1 VHGKLLMAKVVQ
13 YLRELRLCWRMGVD
27 SKSRLTL
34 AIATCRFHLA
44 NGFSAQAPPAPNPL
58 ASYHI
63 HIGSLAP
70 ELWLR
75 TYGGDLFVFHEV
87 FLGQC
92 YWVPPQW
99 VVERPVTTVVDLGA
113 NIGLTTLFLSQ
124 YFPTARYVCVE
135 PNPDN
140 LFLLRHNVA
149 VLREKVHI
157 IEGAISESSGS
168 ALFDTSGAAWQ
179 GHLLGNQ
186 QRGLAVRCYSMSD
199 LITAATLDTIDLLKV
214 DIEGAEQ
221 HLFRDPDTW
230 LHRVRI
236 IVIELHAPYSLE
248 AFARDVKRLGF
259 RVIPPDSRHGNRMI
273 FALSSEISS

>member
-1 VHGKLLMAKVVQ
+1 MHRKLSKAKVVQ

-27 SKSRLTL
+27 SKNRLAL
-34 AIATCRFHLA
+34 AAATCRFHLA
-44 NGFSAQAPPAPNPL
+44 NGFSAQALPAPNPP
-58 ASYHI
+58 ASYRI
-63 HIGSLAP
+63 HIGPLTS

-87 FLGQC
+87 FLSQC

-99 VVERPVTTVVDLGA
+99 VMERPVTTVVDLGA

-140 LFLLRHNVA
+140 LFLLRQNVA
-149 VLREKVHI
+149 VLQEKVHV

-168 ALFDTSGAAWQ
+168 ALFDASGAAWQ

-186 QRGLAVRCYSMSD
+186 QRGLAVRCYSMPD
-199 LITAATLDTIDLLKV
+199 LMAETTLDTIDILKV

-221 HLFRDPDTW
+221 HLFRDPDAW
-230 LHRVRI
+230 LHRVRM
-236 IVIELHAPYSLE
+236 IVIELHAPYSLD

-259 RVIPPDSRHGNRMI
+259 RVIPPDSRYGNRMI
-273 FALSSEISS
+273 FALSSKVSS